1 MSSVP
6 RPSVLLLVT
15 LVCVLV
21 AYSPASGAPF
31 IWDDFLIVRDSAL
44 VARPSGLSSFFDSA
58 FISNQEAEPGGR
70 GYYRPLTVMT
80 WAIDHLVH
88 QSNPSGYHL
97 TNLLLHALNT
107 ALLLGLLRR
116 TGASALAASVGAL
129 LWALFPRLTEAVAW
143 ISGRTDVLAGTFVLL
158 ALTIWRVSSWSRR
171 SLAALAL
178 LLGLLSKEAALSG
191 MFAITVLE
199 LRAPNRS
206 WRARLTALLPLATA
220 GAVYAALRIS
230 AIGAP
235 LVGSFVSLSRRV
247 TAFFEALGRYASALV
262 DAWRPDA
269 QMGRLM
275 TPSLPFIVA
284 GAVTALG
291 LGVVFWRLRR
301 RELRE
306 LEVAGIVVSI
316 AALGLVLHVLPLA
329 VNIVA
334 ADRFLYLP
342 LAGLALAA
350 TRGTAELVG
359 RLRAPLRAAAV
370 GALLAS
376 FAVATFVRTLEWTD
390 EIDFWTKTFR
400 QHPETNGP
408 AAVELGNIYSRA
420 GLYRHAVGVYQSY
433 RDAPDSNYGMV
444 GNNMASSLQ
453 SLGQYRAARHVLR
466 QVLAVFPTTPKFRV
480 SMALAELSLG
490 NFEAADRQFDEALRL
505 YPGYPIALT
514 MKRRLPELRKA
525 DQKISHGDGVP
536 ALLERAKHSVEMGRT
551 RDAFKSFERVI
562 ALGGLPRHEAEGAL
576 LFAQRYADPATTERI
591 YRAYV
596 AALGGQAPPDGVA
609 EAYRLRQES
618 ARRLLML
625 WPELGLRAFEP

>member
-1 MSSVP
+1 M
-6 RPSVLLLVT
+6 LLVT

-21 AYSPASGAPF
+21 AYSPASGASF

-44 VARPSGLSSFFDSA
+44 VSRPSGLSDFFDSA
-58 FISNQEAEPGGR
+58 FISNQESEPGGR

-80 WAIDHLVH
+80 WAVDHLVH

-107 ALLLGLLRR
+107 GLLFGLLRR
-116 TGASALAASVGAL
+116 TGATALAAGVGAL

-143 ISGRTDVLAGTFVLL
+143 ISGRTDVLASTFVLL
-158 ALTIWRVSSWSRR
+158 ALTLWRLDSWPRR
-171 SLAALAL
+171 GLAALAL

-191 MFAITVLE
+191 MLAITVLE
-199 LRAPNRS
+199 LRAPDRS
-206 WRARLTALLPLATA
+206 WRARLSALLPLAAA

-235 LVGSFVSLSRRV
+235 LVGSFIPLSRRA
-247 TAFFEALGRYASALV
+247 TAFFEALGRYAAALV

-275 TPSLPFIVA
+275 TPSLPFIAA

-301 RELRE
+301 RESRE
-306 LEVAGIVVSI
+306 LEIAGIVVSVV
-316 AALGLVLHVLPLA
+316 ALGLVLHVLPLA

-342 LAGLALAA
+342 LAGLALAS
-350 TRGTAELVG
+350 TRGAAELVG

-376 FAVATFVRTLEWTD
+376 FAVATFVRTQEWTD
-390 EIDFWTKTFR
+390 EIDFWSKTFR
-400 QHPETNGP
+400 QHPETNGA
-408 AAVELGNIYSRA
+408 AAVELGNIYNRA

-444 GNNMASSLQ
+444 GNNLATSLQ

-480 SMALAELSLG
+480 SMAFAELSLG
-490 NFEAADRQFDEALRL
+490 NFEGASREFDEALRL
-505 YPGYPIALT
+505 YPGYPIALS
-514 MKRRLPELRKA
+514 MKHRLPELRKA
-525 DQKISHGDGVP
+525 EATPPGDSVL
-536 ALLERAKHSVEMGRT
+536 ALLERAKHSIEMGRT
-551 RDAFKSFERVI
+551 RDAFKYIDRVI
-562 ALGGLPRHEAEGAL
+562 ALGGLSRDEAEGAL
-576 LFAQRYADPATTERI
+576 LFAQRFADPPTTERI

-618 ARRLLML
+618 ARRLLVL